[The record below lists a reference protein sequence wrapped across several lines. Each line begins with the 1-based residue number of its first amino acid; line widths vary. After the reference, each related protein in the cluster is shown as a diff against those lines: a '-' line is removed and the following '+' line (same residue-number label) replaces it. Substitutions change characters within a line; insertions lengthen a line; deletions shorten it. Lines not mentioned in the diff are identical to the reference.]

1 MLWDLILGLS
11 WVGLALS
18 MYLLSQTVT
27 TIRKDVDDLMAMVRV
42 IRYNSM
48 KERDDKK

>member
-18 MYLLSQTVT
+18 MYLLAQTVT
-27 TIRKDVDDLMAMVRV
+27 TIRKDVDDLMAMVRA